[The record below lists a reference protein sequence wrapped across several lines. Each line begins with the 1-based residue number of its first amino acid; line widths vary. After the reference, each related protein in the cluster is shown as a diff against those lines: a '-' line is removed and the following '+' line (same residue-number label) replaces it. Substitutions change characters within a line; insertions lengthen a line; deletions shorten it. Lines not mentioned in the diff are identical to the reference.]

1 MMHFRNGYFFHEDG
15 SRYIPLGMFA
25 CYFRTDLIGEEPGSY
40 SAHGYNTVEF
50 QRCTRS
56 AWQKLFRSFAEMDG
70 ATAIRM
76 FPRGDSGGSAWEGL
90 DIGGRLNR
98 SLFQKMRA
106 FLQEARPYGIK
117 LQLALFTQPECSFYC
132 QPDTRTYW
140 GRRLWTNEEIA
151 NAAPSQ
157 KRFLL
162 HTDDLV
168 SYEDFFTDPDVRDC
182 CHRYLD
188 EILPE
193 LREWEDL
200 FAVELYNEAG
210 WASPNADPMNT
221 FRWENTPGFID
232 FQRDMTA
239 HIRRA
244 APELPIAISNPGV
257 GILGHDPIHWAR
269 DIAPDFY
276 SLHSYPEISGICDG
290 LDYAAVTDA
299 TVQYTNAAGPAM
311 VGEWQGVFGMPQN
324 ETEEAL
330 LTLLTRDMVWLT
342 LLSGA
347 GGCIAW
353 RAPGF
358 GQYHAVKEV
367 LDLVRTPLIPDK
379 TEEVVIHIGAAQKWL
394 EALWQG
400 GADDCVY
407 PAELWCPDCAATDHK
422 HRFCVKGKSE
432 AFARLMEAEL
442 WSLTYGVPFR
452 FSLTEGIDLFSL
464 TCADFEA
471 AQKTVRQIPGYQQKV
486 FFADDG
492 ATRLVYLRNFSLHHV
507 EIVKQNGKTEAFE
520 GRRRN
525 VVPFALDVLAEG
537 YSAVL
542 FDLDTRTVV
551 EPAAIG
557 ETDHDF
563 ILILHMI

>member
-1 MMHFRNGYFFHEDG
+1 MIHFRNGYFFHEDG

-25 CYFRTDLIGEEPGSY
+25 CYFRTDLIGEKPGFY
-40 SAHGYNTVEF
+40 SPHGYSSVEF

-56 AWQKLFRSFAEMDG
+56 AWQKLFHSFAEIDG

-76 FPRGDSGGSAWEGL
+76 FPRGDSGGSAWEGF

-98 SLFQKMRA
+98 SLLHKIRSFME
-106 FLQEARPYGIK
+106 EARPYGIK

-140 GRRLWTNEEIA
+140 GRRLWKKEDIE

-162 HTDDLV
+162 NTDDLV

-193 LREWEDL
+193 LQQFPDL
-200 FAVELYNEAG
+200 FAVEIYNEAG
-210 WASPNADPMNT
+210 WASPHADPMNT
-221 FRWENTPGFID
+221 FRWENTPGYID
-232 FQRDMTA
+232 FQRDMVE
-239 HIRRA
+239 HIRRV

-276 SLHSYPEISGICDG
+276 SLHSYPDISGICDG
-290 LDYAAVTDA
+290 LDYAAVTDG
-299 TVQYTNAAGPAM
+299 TVQYTNAVKPAM
-311 VGEWQGVFGMPQN
+311 LGEWQGVFEMPKN
-324 ETEEAL
+324 ETEELL

-347 GGCIAW
+347 GGCMAW

-358 GQYHAVKEV
+358 GQYHAVRDV
-367 LDLVRTPLIPDK
+367 LSLVQTPLLPAK
-379 TEEVVIHIGAAQKWL
+379 NEEIVIHIGAEQEWF
-394 EALWQG
+394 EQLWHEG
-400 GADDCVY
+400 VDTCVY
-407 PAELWCPDCAATDHK
+407 PTDLWCPDCAATDHR
-422 HRFCVKGKSE
+422 HRFCLKGKSE
-432 AFARLMEAEL
+432 AFKRLMQAEL
-442 WSLTYGVPFR
+442 WSLTCGVPYR
-452 FSLTEGIDLFSL
+452 FSLTEGIELAAL
-464 TCADFEA
+464 TYADFDNAE
-471 AQKTVRQIPGYQQKV
+471 KTVQPIPGYQQKV
-486 FFADDG
+486 FHADGDS
-492 ATRLVYLRNFSLHHV
+492 TRLVYLRNFSLHRV
-507 EIVKQNGKTEAFE
+507 EITTKSGRTESFT
-520 GRRRN
+520 GRKRLA
-525 VVPFALDVLAEG
+525 VPFPLCVLAKG
-537 YSAVL
+537 YRATL

-551 EPAAIG
+551 EPETIG
-557 ETDHDF
+557 VTDHDY
-563 ILILHMI
+563 ILLLQR

>member
-1 MMHFRNGYFFHEDG
+1 MTHFKNGYFFKKDG

-25 CYFRTDLIGEEPGSY
+25 CYFRTDLIGEEDGFNSP
-40 SAHGYNTVEF
+40 HGYNTVEF

-56 AWQKLFRSFAEMDG
+56 AWQKLFRSFAEKDG

-98 SLFQKMRA
+98 SLFQKIQA
-106 FLQEARPYGIK
+106 FMKEARPYGIK

-140 GRRLWTNEEIA
+140 GRRLWKKEEIE

-157 KRFLL
+157 KRFLCN
-162 HTDDLV
+162 TDDLV

-182 CHRYLD
+182 CHRFLD

-193 LREWEDL
+193 LRAFEDL

-221 FRWENTPGFID
+221 FRWENTPGYID
-232 FQRDMTA
+232 FQRDMVA
-239 HIRRA
+239 HIRRV

-257 GILGHDPIHWAR
+257 GLLGHDPIHWAR
-269 DIAPDFY
+269 DIDPDFY
-276 SLHSYPEISGICDG
+276 SLHSYPEISGLCDG

-299 TVQYTNAAGPAM
+299 TLQYTNVAKPAM
-311 VGEWQGVFGMPQN
+311 IGEWQGVFEMPKN

-330 LTLLTRDMVWLT
+330 LTLLTRDMVWFT

-358 GQYHAVKEV
+358 GQYHAVQEV
-367 LDLVRTPLIPDK
+367 MNLVQTPLIPDK
-379 TEEVVIHIGAAQKWL
+379 EREVVIHIGAAQQWF
-394 EALWQG
+394 ESLWQD
-400 GADDCVY
+400 GAATCVY
-407 PAELWCPDCAATDHK
+407 PTELWCPDCAATDHK
-422 HRFCVKGKSE
+422 HRFCIKGKSE
-432 AFARLMEAEL
+432 AFEKIMQAEL
-442 WSLTYGVPFR
+442 WSLTYGVPYR
-452 FSLTEGIDLFSL
+452 FSLTEGIPLATL
-464 TCADFEA
+464 TAGDFQN
-471 AQKTVRQIPGYQQKV
+471 AQKTLAPISGYQQKV
-486 FFADDG
+486 IYADDG
-492 ATRLVYLRNFSLHHV
+492 ATKLVYLRNFALHRV
-507 EIVKQNGKTEAFE
+507 EVMKRNKETAEFE
-520 GRRRN
+520 GRKRTA
-525 VVPFALDVLAEG
+525 VPFALDILVEG
-537 YSAVL
+537 YHATL
-542 FDLDTRTVV
+542 FDLDTRNVV
-551 EPAAIG
+551 EPEAIG
-557 ETDHDF
+557 VTDHDF
-563 ILILHMI
+563 ILILKK